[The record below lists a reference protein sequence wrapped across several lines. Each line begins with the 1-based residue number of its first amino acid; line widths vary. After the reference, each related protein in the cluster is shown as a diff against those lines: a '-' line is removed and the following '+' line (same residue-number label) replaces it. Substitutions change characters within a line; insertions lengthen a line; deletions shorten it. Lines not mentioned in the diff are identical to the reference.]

1 VSDVEE
7 RRHWDDY
14 MAAYE
19 DMIQHTAT
27 PDAPW
32 HVVPADRKWFTRLV
46 VAATVADAM
55 SKLHLKFPG
64 VDPAK
69 RKELSAVRAALMRER
84 T

>member
-1 VSDVEE
+1 MADVAE
-7 RRHWDDY
+7 RKHWDEY

-32 HVVPADRKWFTRLV
+32 HVVPADHKWFTRLV
-46 VAATVADAM
+46 VSATVADAM
-55 SKLHLKFPG
+55 SNLDLKFPD
-64 VDPAK
+64 VDREK
-69 RKELSAVRAALMRER
+69 RRELEAVRAALMRER